1 MTSQSKRRQR
11 RRQHPLLDRAW
22 HLVPPIARR
31 YANASP
37 EPFDDLVQE
46 GMLGLLAAAE
56 RYRSSDNIPFD
67 CFARPHIRGAILHH
81 LRDRAW
87 SVRLPR
93 RQAER
98 LQAMRQGPLAQSSPQ
113 AQSALQAKQDED
125 LRRWAAMVRPACL
138 DDLSVLPPA
147 IALLEQSL
155 DASDLAAGELHYRP
169 ESLHASWADGSTE
182 QMLALL
188 EPRLRRV
195 LQCVVLKGW
204 SYRRT
209 AAELQVSAA
218 TVQRLLHKGLQE
230 LRVNLQQARLRN
242 RRSRR
247 VPSAVS
253 GC

>member
-1 MTSQSKRRQR
+1 MMSPTKRRQR

-22 HLVPPIARR
+22 DLVPPIARR
-31 YANASP
+31 YALASP

-46 GMLGLLAAAE
+46 GMLGLLTAAE
-56 RYRSSDNIPFD
+56 RYRSSDDIPFD

-98 LQAMRQGPLAQSSPQ
+98 LQTMRQGTQ
-113 AQSALQAKQDED
+113 AWDGLQAVHRDD
-125 LRRWAAMVRPACL
+125 LKRWAAMVRPACL
-138 DDLSVLPPA
+138 EELSMVSPGFQQSDQGLDVCLPSA
-147 IALLEQSL
+147 EETQ
-155 DASDLAAGELHYRP
+155 YRP
-169 ESLHASWADGSTE
+169 ASLHASWEDGTTE

-188 EPRLRRV
+188 EPRLRLV

-209 AAELQVSAA
+209 AAKLKVSAA

-230 LRVNLQQARLRN
+230 LRSSLQQARLRN
-242 RRSRR
+242 RLSRR
-247 VPSAVS
+247 APSVA
-253 GC
+253 

>member
-1 MTSQSKRRQR
+1 MTSQTKRRQR
-11 RRQHPLLDRAW
+11 KRQHPLLDRAW

-31 YANASP
+31 YASASP

-98 LQAMRQGPLAQSSPQ
+98 LQAMRQGQLAKETATQVSQDQ
-113 AQSALQAKQDED
+113 ALK
-125 LRRWAAMVRPACL
+125 RWAAMVRPVCL
-138 DDLSVLPPA
+138 EELSALPSASQLLDQGQDANDPA
-147 IALLEQSL
+147 ADEQL
-155 DASDLAAGELHYRP
+155 YRP
-169 ESLHASWADGSTE
+169 DSLHASWEEGTTE

-230 LRVNLQQARLRN
+230 LRVNLQQARLRS

-247 VPSAVS
+247 APSAVS
-253 GC
+253 GY